1 VKRGGLLAKHMG
13 LSKVLLRAPLWNT
26 LGTLGTHWE
35 LERNMLGTKGKKK
48 DPPPPPPFSKLNR
61 KKSRH
66 FECMLSLPIGSM
78 EFLFPKLFITI
89 FGLD

>member
-1 VKRGGLLAKHMG
+1 VKRGGLWAKHMG

-48 DPPPPPPFSKLNR
+48 DPPPPPPRPPFQ
-61 KKSRH
+61 
-66 FECMLSLPIGSM
+66 
-78 EFLFPKLFITI
+78 T
-89 FGLD
+89 